1 MRQAF
6 VIVLAFF
13 ALALSGCKSKEQK
26 NQDLAAAY
34 QVANA
39 AYQKDCSASTSDQ
52 DGKAI
57 VGSAFGHKPS
67 PQQQADIEQRQRD
80 AEARKSSPHCKELEA
95 QRDDITKKM
104 LVQ

>member
-1 MRQAF
+1 MRQALIIIF
-6 VIVLAFF
+6 AFA
-13 ALALSGCKSKEQK
+13 ALMLSGCKSKK
-26 NQDLAAAY
+26 TQDLTAAY
-34 QVANA
+34 QAANA

-57 VGSAFGHKPS
+57 VGSAFGNKPS
-67 PQQQADIEQRQRD
+67 PQEQAAIDQHQRD

>member
-1 MRQAF
+1 MRQAL
-6 VIVLAFF
+6 VIVSAFA
-13 ALALSGCKSKEQK
+13 ALLLSGCKSKEQK
-26 NQDLAAAY
+26 SQDLTASY
-34 QVANA
+34 QAANA

-57 VGSAFGHKPS
+57 VGSAFGNKPS
-67 PQQQADIEQRQRD
+67 PQQQAVIDQHQRD

-95 QRDDITKKM
+95 QRDDVTKKM

>member
-1 MRQAF
+1 MRQAL
-6 VIVLAFF
+6 VIVVAFA
-13 ALALSGCKSKEQK
+13 ALVLSGCKSKEQK
-26 NQDLAAAY
+26 SQDLTAAY
-34 QVANA
+34 QVSNA

-57 VGSAFGHKPS
+57 VGSAFGNTPS
-67 PQQQADIEQRQRD
+67 PQQQAVIDQHQRD
-80 AEARKSSPHCKELEA
+80 VEARKSSPHCKELEA